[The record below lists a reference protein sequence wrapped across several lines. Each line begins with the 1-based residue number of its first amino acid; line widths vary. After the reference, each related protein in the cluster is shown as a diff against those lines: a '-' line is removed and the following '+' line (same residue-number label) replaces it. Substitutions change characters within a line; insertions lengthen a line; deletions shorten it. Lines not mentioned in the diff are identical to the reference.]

1 MNSLVRRLAPL
12 ALAATLLA
20 GLAPMAAATEDVDT
34 TAAAITVAEQG
45 ALALTNSKRAA
56 EGLVALRWDPRM
68 AEMARQRAE
77 YMAATELFSHTQAD
91 GSDVFD
97 MINASGM
104 TWYGAGEII
113 AWNTAS
119 LLDYSAAFAV
129 QGWMGSPTHRAIVMS
144 SGYNYVG
151 FGLAIS
157 PISGKRY
164 WAGAYLKAPD
174 QTAGWSK
181 VTSVRKV
188 RLDSRRVR
196 VTLRWDG
203 GDRKLQIL
211 TSGLRDYQT
220 QKRRDGGR
228 WYTYAV
234 TTRTAATRTWRRGHT
249 YEFRVRSRDKAG
261 NWGAW
266 TKVTIKT

>member
-1 MNSLVRRLAPL
+1 MTSLVRRLAPL
-12 ALAATLLA
+12 AIAAILLA
-20 GLAPMAAATEDVDT
+20 GLAPMASATDEVDT
-34 TAAAITVAEQG
+34 TAAAISIAEQG
-45 ALALTNSKRAA
+45 ALTLTNSKRAA

-68 AEMARQRAE
+68 ATLARQRAE
-77 YMAATELFSHTQAD
+77 YMAATELFSHEQAD
-91 GSDVFD
+91 GTDVFD
-97 MINASGM
+97 MISASGM

-129 QGWMGSPTHRAIVMS
+129 QGWMGSPGHRAIVMS
-144 SGYNYVG
+144 VDYNYVG

-157 PISGKRY
+157 PTTGKRY
-164 WAGAYLKAPD
+164 WAGVYVKAPD

-188 RLDSRRVR
+188 RVDASRVR

-203 GDRKLQIL
+203 GDRVLQVL
-211 TSGLRDYQT
+211 TSGLRYYQT
-220 QKRRDGGR
+220 QKRRDGGA
-228 WYTYAV
+228 WYSYDV
-234 TTRTAATRTWRRGHT
+234 TTRTSATRTWRRGHT

-266 TKVTIKT
+266 TKVVIKT

>member
-1 MNSLVRRLAPL
+1 MHSLIRRLAPL

-20 GLAPMAAATEDVDT
+20 GLAPMASATEDVDT
-34 TAAAITVAEQG
+34 SSSAIVAAERAMLT
-45 ALALTNSKRAA
+45 LTNSKRAA
-56 EGLVALRWDPRM
+56 EGLVALRLDPRM
-68 AEMARQRAE
+68 ADLARRRAE
-77 YMAATELFSHTQAD
+77 YLAATDEFSHTQAD
-91 GSDVFD
+91 GTSVFD
-97 MINASGM
+97 MINASGI
-104 TWYGAGEII
+104 TWYGAGEIL

-129 QGWMGSPTHRAIVMS
+129 QGWMGSPSHRAIVMTS
-144 SGYNYVG
+144 DYNYVG

-157 PISGKRY
+157 PTTGKRY
-164 WAGAYLKAPD
+164 WAGVYVKAPD

-188 RLDSRRVR
+188 RVDARRVR
-196 VTLRWDG
+196 VTLAWDG
-203 GDRKLQIL
+203 GDRRLQVL
-211 TSGLRDYQT
+211 TSGLRYYQA

-228 WYTYAV
+228 WYSYDV
-234 TTRTAATRTWRRGHT
+234 TTRTSMTRTWSRGHT

-266 TKVTIKT
+266 TKVVIKT

>member
-1 MNSLVRRLAPL
+1 MNPLLRRLAPL

-20 GLAPMAAATEDVDT
+20 GLAPIASATDETDP
-34 TAAAITVAEQG
+34 TAGAISVAEQG
-45 ALALTNSKRAA
+45 ALTLTNSKRAA

-68 AEMARQRAE
+68 AELARQRAE
-77 YMAATELFSHTQAD
+77 YMAATELFSHEQAD
-91 GSDVFD
+91 GTDVFD
-97 MINASGM
+97 MIAASGM
-104 TWYGAGEII
+104 TWFGAGEII

-129 QGWMGSPTHRAIVMS
+129 QGWMGSAGHRAIVMS
-144 SGYNYVG
+144 TGYNYVG

-157 PISGKRY
+157 PTTGKRY
-164 WAGAYLKAPD
+164 WAGVYVKAPD
-174 QTAGWSK
+174 KTAGWSK

-188 RLDSRRVR
+188 RVDASRVR
-196 VTLRWDG
+196 VSLRWDG
-203 GDRKLQIL
+203 GDRKLQVL
-211 TSGLRDYQT
+211 TSGLRYYQT

-228 WYTYAV
+228 WYTYDV
-234 TTRTAATRTWRRGHT
+234 TTRTSATRTWSRGHT